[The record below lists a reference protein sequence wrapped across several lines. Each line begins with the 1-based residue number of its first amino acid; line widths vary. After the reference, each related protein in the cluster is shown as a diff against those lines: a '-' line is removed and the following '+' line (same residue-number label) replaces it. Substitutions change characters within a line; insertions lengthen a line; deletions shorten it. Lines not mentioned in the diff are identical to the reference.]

1 MIAQSAASTRLTDPC
16 ELAHVKSVVGGG
28 TYMWDRS
35 QEASEQEQDA
45 IVAPLRLQ
53 SHCHKLAG
61 SCQEMAIPTQG
72 QVGRYCLS
80 KSFARE
86 TSGFVR

>member
-1 MIAQSAASTRLTDPC
+1 MILPTRGRNDGIEATNTQRLSSMIAQSAASTRLTDPC

-45 IVAPLRLQ
+45 IVAPLRL
-53 SHCHKLAG
+53 
-61 SCQEMAIPTQG
+61 
-72 QVGRYCLS
+72 
-80 KSFARE
+80 
-86 TSGFVR
+86 